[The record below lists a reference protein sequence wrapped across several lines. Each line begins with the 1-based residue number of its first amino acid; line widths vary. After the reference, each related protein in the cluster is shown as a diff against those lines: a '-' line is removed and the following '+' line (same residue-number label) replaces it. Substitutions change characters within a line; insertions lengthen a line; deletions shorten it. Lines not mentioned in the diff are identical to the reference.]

1 MPVHG
6 RARARKTCKAK
17 GTSWNWTA
25 TNWSESCGRTAI
37 TTRPK
42 KAERELPKKVDK
54 DQHKGL
60 LDKIGLDDSI
70 LDKLP
75 GGLGDKKPKD
85 IL

>member
-1 MPVHG
+1 VTKWSVSCADGHND
-6 RARARKTCKAK
+6 KA
-17 GTSWNWTA
+17 
-25 TNWSESCGRTAI
+25 E
-37 TTRPK
+37 

-70 LDKLP
+70 LGKLP
-75 GGLGDKKPKD
+75 GGVGDKKLKD